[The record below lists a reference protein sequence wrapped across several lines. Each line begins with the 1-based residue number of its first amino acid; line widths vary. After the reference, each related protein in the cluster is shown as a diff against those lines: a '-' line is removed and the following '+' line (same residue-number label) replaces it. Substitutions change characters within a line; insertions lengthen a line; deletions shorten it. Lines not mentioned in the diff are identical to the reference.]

1 MNKIVEYFL
10 NKKKEREERARLK
23 KAANRFKE
31 DQFSV
36 STYKKAMKIAE
47 KMSNEEA
54 IQNAISEIKYYNKA
68 KLIESKVRLL
78 LQSHRINEPDSF
90 STSDSKL
97 KEAIYVLDVKGLELP
112 KDILTKPQITEDEIR
127 AGLLRACIEIQA
139 QMQYYDISQEET
151 NKVVKKFQDI
161 TAKEIKDGNYPKAS
175 KDSDSIAKRYSKP
188 EIFHNSQ
195 EER

>member
-139 QMQYYDISQEET
+139 QMQYYDISQEEI

-175 KDSDSIAKRYSKP
+175 KDSDSIAKRYYKT

>member
-10 NKKKEREERARLK
+10 NKKKEREEKARLK

-139 QMQYYDISQEET
+139 QMQYYDISQEEI

>member
-139 QMQYYDISQEET
+139 QMQYYDISQEE
-151 NKVVKKFQDI
+151 
-161 TAKEIKDGNYPKAS
+161 IK
-175 KDSDSIAKRYSKP
+175 
-188 EIFHNSQ
+188 
-195 EER
+195 

>member
-1 MNKIVEYFL
+1 
-10 NKKKEREERARLK
+10 
-23 KAANRFKE
+23 
-31 DQFSV
+31 
-36 STYKKAMKIAE
+36 
-47 KMSNEEA
+47 MSNEEA

-139 QMQYYDISQEET
+139 QMQYYDISQEEI

>member
-47 KMSNEEA
+47 KMSNEES

-139 QMQYYDISQEET
+139 QMQYYDISQEEI

>member
-139 QMQYYDISQEET
+139 QMQYYDISQEEI

>member
-10 NKKKEREERARLK
+10 NNKKEREERARLK

-139 QMQYYDISQEET
+139 QMQYYDISQEEI

>member
-139 QMQYYDISQEET
+139 QMQYYDISQEEI

-161 TAKEIKDGNYPKAS
+161 TAKEIKEENYPKSS